1 MLVTGKKILDHAHEN
16 NYAVGAFNVNNME
29 ALQAVILAAEKESS
43 PVIIQTSEGAI
54 KYAGLDYLS
63 TMIRFAAQK
72 ASVPVALHL
81 DHGTTYETI
90 IKCIS
95 NGWSSIMVDGSHY
108 DLAKNIEVTKNIVD
122 IAHAAGISVEAE
134 LGRLSGVE
142 DQISVDEKDAIYTNP
157 KEAIQFVKE
166 TNLDYLAIAIGT
178 AHGKYIGNPE
188 LDFDRLEEIKKLIK
202 IPVVLHGASGI
213 PEDSIK
219 RAVSL
224 GVNKINIDT
233 DLRQGFT
240 DAIKDVFEKNPK
252 EFDPRKICGPARE
265 AMAEI
270 ISIKMKM
277 FGCAGKAK

>member
-72 ASVPVALHL
+72 SSVPVALHL

-157 KEAIQFVKE
+157 KEAVQFVKE

-188 LDFDRLEEIKKLIK
+188 LDFDRLDEIKKLVN

-240 DAIKDVFEKNPK
+240 DAIKNLFEKK
-252 EFDPRKICGPARE
+252 HK
-265 AMAEI
+265 
-270 ISIKMKM
+270 
-277 FGCAGKAK
+277 

>member
-277 FGCAGKAK
+277 FGCAGKEK